1 MVPWFAFLRLES
13 DLAMTFIDS
22 ARLHTDP
29 ADAAISLGRA
39 RQALAEIQRS
49 LVRPASRG
57 LSEDEIFFLEQR
69 RTQIEAA
76 LTKR

>member
-1 MVPWFAFLRLES
+1 MEPWFNFLRIEA
-13 DLAMTFIDS
+13 DLALTFIDS
-22 ARLHTDP
+22 AGLHTNP
-29 ADAAISLGRA
+29 ADAAISFGRA

-49 LVRPASRG
+49 LLRPASRG
-57 LSEDEIFFLEQR
+57 VSEDEIFFLEQR